1 MAFKNEYLTEEE
13 KQWFQEQQIPN
24 PANDYVTLHPSRW
37 TVDRERNMYFFTCY
51 VYREPETGR
60 CYYFYWKGFIF
71 TFDFYNWYTEKS
83 PETGKPEFLAWKKL
97 NTQLI
102 HGNGRYDAKE
112 LNQDLKEA
120 LDVHGDTG
128 DPKKEALN
136 DIPNKFL
143 F

>member
-1 MAFKNEYLTEEE
+1 ME
-13 KQWFQEQQIPN
+13 
-24 PANDYVTLHPSRW
+24 
-37 TVDRERNMYFFTCY
+37 
-51 VYREPETGR
+51 
-60 CYYFYWKGFIF
+60 
-71 TFDFYNWYTEKS
+71 
-83 PETGKPEFLAWKKL
+83 KL

-112 LNQDLKEA
+112 LNQDLKKA